1 MEQFLNTMDAVFVE
15 GGVFCPV
22 PLPACG
28 GSLQPVAHGGFIT
41 ERVRK
46 QMRHRCVFH
55 CGQQPQVVWGECKPA
70 EVKEIHQRVRVAA
83 QVCKERVRAE
93 FKGLRMAWSVLRLAR
108 VEAPTKIRPRPR
120 PPSEPFGTLGRG
132 PRGPPG
138 PPAPPDWRGR
148 GNFQA
153 RGRLEHTYSRETES
167 MEM

>member
-1 MEQFLNTMDAVFVE
+1 MKHDIANSEAQMEQFLNTMDAVFVE

-55 CGQQPQVVWGECKPA
+55 CGQKPQVVWGECKPA
-70 EVKEIHQRVRVAA
+70 EVKEIHRRVRVAA

-108 VEAPTKIRPRPR
+108 FEAPTKIRPRPR
-120 PPSEPFGTLGRG
+120 PPSEPFGTLGNLAGTSRT
-132 PRGPPG
+132 PRT
-138 PPAPPDWRGR
+138 PAPG
-148 GNFQA
+148 
-153 RGRLEHTYSRETES
+153 LEGKGGFPGSRTT
-167 MEM
+167 